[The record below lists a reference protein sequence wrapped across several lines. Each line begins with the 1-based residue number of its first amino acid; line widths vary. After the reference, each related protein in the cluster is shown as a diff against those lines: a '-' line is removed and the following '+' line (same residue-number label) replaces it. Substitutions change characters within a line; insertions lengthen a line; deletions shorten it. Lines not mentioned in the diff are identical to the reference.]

1 MGEGLGELLLAEGK
15 LADGPDF
22 GVLRGRLASMHLS
35 KGETDAVG
43 ERCGTHGLE
52 GLALLGL
59 EGTGLDGND
68 FGSGIRVVGNGRAA
82 LGAEEAVDVV
92 ARGTLARVFLD
103 GALDGE
109 LVLGDDGDEG
119 FGDGMLASSEF
130 DNGVT
135 WREREGENVQ

>member
-1 MGEGLGELLLAEGK
+1 M
-15 LADGPDF
+15 
-22 GVLRGRLASMHLS
+22 
-35 KGETDAVG
+35 
-43 ERCGTHGLE
+43 
-52 GLALLGL
+52 
-59 EGTGLDGND
+59 
-68 FGSGIRVVGNGRAA
+68 GNGRAA

-119 FGDGMLASSEF
+119 FGDGMLASIEF